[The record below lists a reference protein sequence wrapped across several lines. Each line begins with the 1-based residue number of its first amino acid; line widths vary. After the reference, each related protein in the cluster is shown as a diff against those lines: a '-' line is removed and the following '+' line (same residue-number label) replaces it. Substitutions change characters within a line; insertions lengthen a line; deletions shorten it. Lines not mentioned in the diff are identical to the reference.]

1 MMKFG
6 KTFKDG
12 RINIEDTID
21 GLTKSLFIAVT
32 AKSETDTSELQQHI
46 WGQLSAYR
54 DILEKLNNT
63 ENK

>member
-1 MMKFG
+1 MEELK
-6 KTFKDG
+6 KY
-12 RINIEDTID
+12 IEDTID